1 MDAQWARHWDTIC
14 LGTVTIATAVLGAVI
29 LLSGGLGIALP
40 LFSGTPSVPEI
51 TKALSTAVAAIL
63 YVTLI
68 TIAGV
73 SIFLSSGE
81 SVAHITVKRWTGFA
95 VYLLFALQVLA
106 LIALLMV
113 SSATGAADRS
123 DQPAP
128 SADQSVGL
136 LTYRFGARVAAMISQ

>member
-1 MDAQWARHWDTIC
+1 MDAQWSRHWDTIC

-40 LFSGTPSVPEI
+40 LFSGTPSTPEAL
-51 TKALSTAVAAIL
+51 KALSTVAAATL

-73 SIFLSSGE
+73 SIYLFSGE
-81 SVAHITVKRWTGFA
+81 SAAHITVKRWIGFA

-106 LIALLMV
+106 LTALLMV
-113 SSATGAADRS
+113 SSATGVTDTS

-128 SADQSVGL
+128 SASQSAGPVADV
-136 LTYRFGARVAAMISQ
+136 FGAGLARTNLS

>member
-29 LLSGGLGIALP
+29 LLSGGPEIALP
-40 LFSGTPSVPEI
+40 LFSGTPSILEVA
-51 TKALSTAVAAIL
+51 KAVSAGAAALL
-63 YVTLI
+63 YMTLI

-73 SIFLSSGE
+73 SIYLFSGE

-106 LIALLMV
+106 LTTLLMV
-113 SSATGAADRS
+113 SFAAGAVDTS
-123 DQPAP
+123 VQPETNANQAIAP
-128 SADQSVGL
+128 VSSGFTLAP
-136 LTYRFGARVAAMISQ
+136 AAANIQ